1 MCKGNLK
8 MFHKPILLWAI
19 HKKAPKTITKTTTIL
34 PLFNNKFLNFKDKQ
48 VILNKYH
55 KTNQHNKIWLKW
67 WNKSNNFLL
76 KNLINENWTNKIL
89 SQNSS
94 KTEMLIEFICQ

>member
-19 HKKAPKTITKTTTIL
+19 HKTAPKTITKTTTIL

-48 VILNKYH
+48 VILPKYH
-55 KTNQHNKIWLKW
+55 KTNQHSKIWLKCC
-67 WNKSNNFLL
+67 NSSNNFLD
-76 KNLINENWTNKIL
+76 KNLINDYWTNKIP
-89 SQNSS
+89 S
-94 KTEMLIEFICQ
+94 